1 MVENRMKAVIMAGG
15 EGTRL
20 FPMTERM
27 PKPLVPVLNVPV
39 MSHMLRLLYENGIR
53 EAAVTL
59 KYRAY
64 DIMEYYRTHD
74 TSGVRLYFF
83 TEEQPLGTAGGV
95 KSAADFLD
103 SDFVVV
109 SGDAVCDIPI
119 ADAMRFHAAKHA
131 RATIVTARK
140 SVPLELGGVVCHEN
154 GEVARFVEKPSW
166 RRVLSDRVNTGIYVF
181 SRDILSEI
189 PEGVFCDFSRDVF
202 PKLIGRGLYGYAAD
216 GYWCDVGSL
225 DAYYSCNRDALEN
238 KIRGVSFTS
247 EENFIHEDAAIAPG
261 ACVRGASVIGA
272 VRIASGA
279 VVEASI
285 LMDGV
290 RIGKGAVVRS
300 SIVCRDA
307 VVGEHAVVK
316 RGSVIGEGSVIENG
330 AVLEAGTRIG
340 AGKIILSEDIILDN
354 RIFSGAEGD
363 VFRDF
368 GLAGNVKTELVPSFL
383 TRYGAAAVQTMG
395 RKAVFFDDG
404 TPSSDYVK
412 NLIMSGA
419 VSTGAVC
426 TDGGEGF
433 YPLAAFSVS
442 HTGADFGIYVKSMG
456 GDLHKIYLLD
466 AYGFPA
472 GTPRSRRIAAAMKK
486 EYEVS
491 LPADAAREDD
501 YYGDYLHYLVDNA
514 KPLRGKL
521 AVKDNA
527 CGQAFYAAASLLGA
541 DCEVGTKSMAADGY
555 VFVDICDDG
564 ELEVSYRSGDGGYVM
579 IDRWHAA
586 AALIKSKIAGG
597 ENVIYLPVS
606 APHALSETV
615 RTLGGLVKQYD
626 TETDADSES
635 LAAASGQTWQ
645 NDTILLALLFAAE
658 LGEDRRILYA
668 GEEFALAEKTIGVES
683 AAAVIGELAAH
694 GADTENGTLTLNFDD
709 ASVRVTA
716 EDEHTVKLSAQ
727 AKTPRDAEDALR
739 YAEKGI
745 MESVHGV

>member
-1 MVENRMKAVIMAGG
+1 MENRIKAVIMAGG

-27 PKPLVPVLNVPV
+27 PKPLVPVLGIPV
-39 MSHMLRLLYENGIR
+39 MSHMLRLLYENGVR

-64 DIMEYYRTHD
+64 DILDYYRTHD

-83 TEEQPLGTAGGV
+83 TEEEPRGTAGGV

-103 SDFVVV
+103 SDFIVV
-109 SGDAVCDIPI
+109 SGDAVCDFSL
-119 ADAMRFHAAKHA
+119 AEAMRFHREKRA
-131 RATIVTARK
+131 RATIVTAKK
-140 SVPLELGGVVCHEN
+140 SVPLELGGVVCHAN

-181 SRDILSEI
+181 ARDILSEI
-189 PEGVFCDFSRDVF
+189 PEDVFCDFSRDIF
-202 PKLIGRGLYGYAAD
+202 PGLIGRGLYGFAAD

-225 DAYYSCNRDALEN
+225 DAYYECNLDALHGR
-238 KIRGVSFTS
+238 IGGLPRVS
-247 EENFIHEDAAIAPG
+247 EESFIHSDAAIASG
-261 ACVRGASVIGA
+261 GCVRGGSVVGA
-272 VRIASGA
+272 VRISAGA
-279 VVEASI
+279 VVEGSI

-290 RIGKGAVVRS
+290 KIGRGAVVRS

-307 VVGEHAVVK
+307 VVGDYAVVK
-316 RGSVIGEGSVIENG
+316 KGSVVGEGSVVENG
-330 AVLEAGTRIG
+330 AILEAGTRIE

-354 RIFSGAEGD
+354 RIFSGADGD

-368 GLAGNVKTELVPSFL
+368 GLAGNVKTELTPSFL

-404 TPSSDYVK
+404 TPSADYVK
-412 NLIMSGA
+412 NLIMGGA
-419 VSTGAVC
+419 VSTGAAC

-442 HTGADFGIYVKSMG
+442 HTGSDFAVYVKSMG
-456 GDLHKIYLLD
+456 GEIHKIYLLD

-472 GTPRSRRIAAAMKK
+472 GTPRQRRIAGAMKK
-486 EYEVS
+486 EYEVMPPS
-491 LPADAAREDD
+491 EAAREDD

-514 KPLRGKL
+514 KPFRGKL
-521 AVKDNA
+521 AVKEGA
-527 CGQAFYAAASLLGA
+527 LGQAFYAAASLLGA
-541 DCEVGTKSMAADGY
+541 VCEVGTKSMAADGY
-555 VFVDICDDG
+555 VFVDISDDG
-564 ELEVSYRSGDGGYVM
+564 ELDISYRSGDGGYVM

-606 APHALSETV
+606 APNALAATV
-615 RTLGGLVKQYD
+615 RTLGGIVKQYD
-626 TETDADSES
+626 TETDKDTDS

-645 NDTILLALLFAAE
+645 NDPILLALLYAAE
-658 LGEDRRILYA
+658 LGLDRRVLYA

-683 AAAVIGELAAH
+683 AAAVIGELSAH

-716 EDEHTVKLSAQ
+716 EDEHTVKLAAQ
-727 AKTPRDAEDALR
+727 ARTPRDAEDALR

>member
-1 MVENRMKAVIMAGG
+1 M
-15 EGTRL
+15 
-20 FPMTERM
+20 
-27 PKPLVPVLNVPV
+27 
-39 MSHMLRLLYENGIR
+39 
-53 EAAVTL
+53 
-59 KYRAY
+59 
-64 DIMEYYRTHD
+64 
-74 TSGVRLYFF
+74 
-83 TEEQPLGTAGGV
+83 
-95 KSAADFLD
+95 
-103 SDFVVV
+103 
-109 SGDAVCDIPI
+109 
-119 ADAMRFHAAKHA
+119 
-131 RATIVTARK
+131 
-140 SVPLELGGVVCHEN
+140 
-154 GEVARFVEKPSW
+154 
-166 RRVLSDRVNTGIYVF
+166 
-181 SRDILSEI
+181 
-189 PEGVFCDFSRDVF
+189 
-202 PKLIGRGLYGYAAD
+202 
-216 GYWCDVGSL
+216 
-225 DAYYSCNRDALEN
+225 
-238 KIRGVSFTS
+238 
-247 EENFIHEDAAIAPG
+247 
-261 ACVRGASVIGA
+261 
-272 VRIASGA
+272 
-279 VVEASI
+279 
-285 LMDGV
+285 
-290 RIGKGAVVRS
+290 
-300 SIVCRDA
+300 
-307 VVGEHAVVK
+307 
-316 RGSVIGEGSVIENG
+316 
-330 AVLEAGTRIG
+330 
-340 AGKIILSEDIILDN
+340 DN

-555 VFVDICDDG
+555 VFVDISDDG